1 MLQRTRVEDPQS
13 GTFSRTESQV
23 SPSVHTFG
31 TRVDEAGY
39 TLANQT
45 GDIANNQYYYYKQ
58 DIARIAAM
66 GVQAYSFSIA
76 WSRIFP
82 FGRGQVNEEGLAHYD
97 DVINT
102 CLEYGV
108 QPMVTLYHWDLP
120 LYLQNLYGGWLS
132 EDIVEDFAAYA
143 QAIFE
148 RYHDRVS
155 HFFTFNEPI
164 VFCNTYPQP
173 VSSVLRH
180 EELD

>member
-1 MLQRTRVEDPQS
+1 M
-13 GTFSRTESQV
+13 
-23 SPSVHTFG
+23 
-31 TRVDEAGY
+31 
-39 TLANQT
+39 ANQT

-143 QAIFE
+143 QVVFE

-173 VSSVLRH
+173 VRPTLH
-180 EELD
+180 PEELD